1 MMTASS
7 AALDD
12 DYPRVTRR
20 RAGLLIFILA
30 ALLVADVAS
39 VFAVLFWH

>member
-1 MMTASS
+1 MTTISS

-20 RAGLLIFILA
+20 RARLLIAILA
-30 ALLVADVAS
+30 ALLAADIAS
-39 VFAVLFWH
+39 VVAVLFWH